1 MSRSPITGALLP
13 AVASAL
19 LMLAPEPAA
28 AQINRCTTPDGGTI
42 YTDRRCSDLDAVE
55 RLPRD
60 GAGGGAARA
69 YRGGCARNLHDLIH
83 EMTVA
88 IDSRDVN
95 RLAGVYHWTGMS
107 HRAGYGTMDRLDRIV
122 QQPLVD
128 IVALRPAT
136 PVVVVERA
144 GISASVS
151 ADSSVRVAGDRRPVA
166 LRVEQTAGGGA
177 APVRTIFGLRRHLDC
192 WWVSL

>member
-1 MSRSPITGALLP
+1 MIRGALPCVL
-13 AVASAL
+13 AVV
-19 LMLAPEPAA
+19 LATVGSTTSRTAQ

-42 YTDRRCSDLDAVE
+42 YTDRRCSDVGAVE
-55 RLPRD
+55 RAPRD
-60 GAGGGAARA
+60 AASAPHA

-107 HRAGYGTMDRLDRIV
+107 NGAGYSTMNRLDRIV

-136 PVVVVERA
+136 PVVVTERP
-144 GISASVS
+144 GISAEVT
-151 ADSSVRVAGDRRPVA
+151 AGEGTRTVAGRRPVA
-166 LRVEQTAGGGA
+166 LRIEQTAGGGS
-177 APVRTIFGLRRHLDC
+177 APMRTIFGLRRHMDC
-192 WWVSL
+192 WWVRL

>member
-1 MSRSPITGALLP
+1 MIRRALFCFTALGL
-13 AVASAL
+13 ATAGVTTLSA
-19 LMLAPEPAA
+19 AQ

-42 YTDRRCSDLDAVE
+42 YTDRRCSDLGAVE
-55 RLPRD
+55 RAPRS
-60 GAGGGAARA
+60 AAVQASQA

-83 EMTVA
+83 EMTTA

-95 RLAGVYHWTGMS
+95 RLAGVYHWAGMS
-107 HRAGYGTMDRLDRIV
+107 NGAGYRTMDRLDRVV

-136 PVVVVERA
+136 PMVVTERA
-144 GISASVS
+144 GISASVT
-151 ADSSVRVAGDRRPVA
+151 AGDGFRAAPDRRPIA
-166 LRVEQTAGGGA
+166 LRLEQTVGA
-177 APVRTIFGLRRHLDC
+177 SVAPMRTIFSLRRHLDC

>member
-1 MSRSPITGALLP
+1 MPRSPIIGAQI
-13 AVASAL
+13 AVLVSAL
-19 LMLAPEPAA
+19 FVFAAEPAA
-28 AQINRCTTPDGGTI
+28 AQINRCTTADGGTV
-42 YTDRRCSDLDAVE
+42 YTDRKCSDLGAVE

-60 GAGGGAARA
+60 GSGGQARG

-95 RLAGVYHWTGMS
+95 RLAGVYHWPGMS

-144 GISASVS
+144 GISARVT

-166 LRVEQTAGGGA
+166 LRVEQTAGDSA
-177 APVRTIFGLRRHLDC
+177 APVRTIFGLRRHMDC